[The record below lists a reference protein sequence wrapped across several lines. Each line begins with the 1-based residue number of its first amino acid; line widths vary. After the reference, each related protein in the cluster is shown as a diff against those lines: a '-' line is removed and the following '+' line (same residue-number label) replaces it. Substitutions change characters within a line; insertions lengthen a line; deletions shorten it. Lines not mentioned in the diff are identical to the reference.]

1 MWGKKTKII
10 EILKLPEVQQL
21 SEVTG
26 KLWEGREV
34 SSVSQSTQKAV
45 ISQEDFEKEKRKRMV
60 QGSRH

>member
-1 MWGKKTKII
+1 MWGKKMKII
-10 EILKLPEVQQL
+10 EILKVSEVQQL

-45 ISQEDFEKEKRKRMV
+45 ISQEDFEKEKRKRTV